1 LFSTGYANIFKSIFS
16 FEVIIVN
23 LLERF
28 IKYAKYETTS
38 DPLSEKSPSTETQ
51 TVFAAVLADDIE
63 KAGLKNVKISSG
75 GIVTAELPATE
86 GCEDLPVIGFIAHM
100 DTSPDMSG
108 RNVNPILIEN
118 YDGSDIV
125 FPKGGDILSPKDFP
139 DLKNHLG
146 KTLIT
151 ADGSTLLG
159 ADDKAGIAEII
170 EAIIKILKNDI
181 AHGKVMVAF
190 TPDEE
195 IGRGMENFD
204 IPSFGADFAYTVDGG
219 AVNLIQYECFNAA
232 SLRVSVSGF
241 NIHPGTAKNRMVNA
255 SLIAMEFDSML
266 PAQMRPQFTEGY
278 EGFFHLS
285 KMSGSEEKA
294 SLFYIIRDHSKQ
306 LFEEKKSLAVK
317 ICDFLNNKYG
327 DNTVAVDI
335 KDSYKN
341 MREAIEPHIH
351 VVERAM
357 SAMKKLGLEP
367 AVEPIRGGTDGSFLS
382 LSGLPC
388 PNLPTGGSNFHGR
401 FEYITLEDMDL
412 VSDIIVEII
421 RAK

>member
-1 LFSTGYANIFKSIFS
+1 
-16 FEVIIVN
+16 VN

-28 IKYAKYETTS
+28 IKYTKYETTS

-51 TVFAAVLADDIE
+51 MAFAAVLADDIKE
-63 KAGLKNVKISSG
+63 AGLQNVKISSG
-75 GIVTAELPATE
+75 GIVTAELPATK

-108 RNVNPILIEN
+108 RNVNPIIIEN

-139 DLKNHLG
+139 DLNNHLG

-170 EAIIKILKNDI
+170 EAIIKVLENDI
-181 AHGKVMVAF
+181 PHGKVMVAF

-195 IGRGMENFD
+195 IGRGVVNFD

-232 SLRVSVSGF
+232 SLKVSVSGF
-241 NIHPGTAKNRMVNA
+241 NIHPGTAKDKMVNA

-266 PAQMRPQFTEGY
+266 PVQMRPQFTEGY
-278 EGFFHLS
+278 EGFYHLS
-285 KMSGSEEKA
+285 KMSGSEEQA

-306 LFEEKKSLAVK
+306 LFEEKKSLALK
-317 ICDFLNNKYG
+317 ICDFLNSKYG
-327 DNTVAVDI
+327 EGTVSAEL

-341 MREAIEPHIH
+341 MREAIEPHFH
-351 VVERAM
+351 VVERAI
-357 SAMKKLGLEP
+357 SAMKKLGIEP
-367 AVEPIRGGTDGSFLS
+367 VAEPIRGGTDGSFLS

-421 RAK
+421 RAN

>member
-1 LFSTGYANIFKSIFS
+1 M
-16 FEVIIVN
+16 N

-51 TVFAAVLADDIE
+51 MAFAAVLADDIE
-63 KAGLKNVKISSG
+63 EAGLKNVKISSG

-108 RNVNPILIEN
+108 RNVNPIIIEI
-118 YDGSDIV
+118 YDGNDIV
-125 FPKGGDILSPKDFP
+125 FPKGVDILSPKDFP

-170 EAIIKILKNDI
+170 EAIIKVLENDI
-181 AHGKVMVAF
+181 PHGKVMVAF

-195 IGRGMENFD
+195 IGRGVENFD
-204 IPSFGADFAYTVDGG
+204 ISSFGADFAYTVDGG

-232 SLRVSVSGF
+232 SLKVSVSGF
-241 NIHPGTAKNRMVNA
+241 NIHPGTAKDKMVNA

-266 PAQMRPQFTEGY
+266 PVQMRPQFTEGY

-285 KMSGSEEKA
+285 KMSGSEQQA

-306 LFEEKKSLAVK
+306 LFEEKKSLALK
-317 ICDFLNNKYG
+317 ICDFLN
-327 DNTVAVDI
+327 
-335 KDSYKN
+335 
-341 MREAIEPHIH
+341 
-351 VVERAM
+351 
-357 SAMKKLGLEP
+357 
-367 AVEPIRGGTDGSFLS
+367 
-382 LSGLPC
+382 
-388 PNLPTGGSNFHGR
+388 
-401 FEYITLEDMDL
+401 
-412 VSDIIVEII
+412 
-421 RAK
+421 